1 MITVKCLS
9 PIDIK
14 NYKGDL
20 LGEMTSEIDEIS
32 FKMRLHVRKYTTLG
46 RVKDKWIIL
55 SKPNDNEK
63 TDFVHTIN
71 IGNLINQ
78 NV

>member
-9 PIDIK
+9 PVDVK
-14 NYKGDL
+14 NYKGEL
-20 LGEMTSEIDEIS
+20 LGEMSSEIDEIS

-55 SKPNDNEK
+55 SKPNSQEHE
-63 TDFVHTIN
+63 THTIN

-78 NV
+78 NVL